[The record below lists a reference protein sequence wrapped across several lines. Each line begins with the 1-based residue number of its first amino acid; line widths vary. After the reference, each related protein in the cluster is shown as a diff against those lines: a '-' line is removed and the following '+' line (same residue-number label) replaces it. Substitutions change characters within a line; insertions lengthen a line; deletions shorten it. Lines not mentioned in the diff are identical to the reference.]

1 METTQQVL
9 ATERLEAA
17 EARAR
22 AAADRI
28 NAVLESTSDC
38 VFVLDRHW
46 CFSFMNQRAIE
57 EVAGG
62 RDLTGCNI
70 WEEYPHAV
78 GSAFWDNYQHAMN
91 KRETASFEAYY
102 PPPLANWYEVEA
114 YPSEEGIAVFFRN
127 INQRRAAEEHQRL
140 LINEL
145 NHRVKNTLA
154 TVQALASQ
162 VQRSTQTPKEAHQSF
177 MARLQALAAAH
188 DVLTHENWQSADLID
203 LVSGVTNLYQDR
215 IRVHGSSVRL
225 APRAALSLAMAFH
238 ELATNAAKYG
248 ALSNDTGSVQIR
260 WSVGGEPANQH
271 LDLDWWEQSGPLVL
285 PPTRRGFGSRLIKRS
300 LTTELGGSVE
310 MVYDPAGLRCA
321 IRLPLDTGPTALFA

>member
-1 METTQQVL
+1 
-9 ATERLEAA
+9 
-17 EARAR
+17 
-22 AAADRI
+22 
-28 NAVLESTSDC
+28 
-38 VFVLDRHW
+38 
-46 CFSFMNQRAIE
+46 
-57 EVAGG
+57 
-62 RDLTGCNI
+62 
-70 WEEYPHAV
+70 
-78 GSAFWDNYQHAMN
+78 
-91 KRETASFEAYY
+91 
-102 PPPLANWYEVEA
+102 
-114 YPSEEGIAVFFRN
+114 
-127 INQRRAAEEHQRL
+127 
-140 LINEL
+140 
-145 NHRVKNTLA
+145 
-154 TVQALASQ
+154 
-162 VQRSTQTPKEAHQSF
+162 